1 MEQRRI
7 CARPRE
13 RSLAEFTLSECA
25 QDDMLANTISRRQYL
40 MSLAL
45 QLLPKFLVGA
55 GNTLIYCFASFPLA
69 LLFGLLLAWMLN
81 SRIAG
86 LRSPSRIF
94 IEVIRGTPII
104 AQIFLIY
111 YGLGAILVNYNLAIY
126 DNAWTA
132 GIAILAINYA
142 AFEAEVFRAGFLS
155 VEHGQTE
162 AALSLGMSS
171 GQNFL
176 RIVLPQAIP
185 LMIPPF
191 VNDFIYMLKD
201 SAIVSVISGTEI
213 TSQLN
218 FWLSR
223 HYSNSLPLFALTIVL
238 YLILSLP
245 ISYFARRYE
254 SRLRAAL

>member
-1 MEQRRI
+1 MDLI
-7 CARPRE
+7 NAALPAF
-13 RSLAEFTLSECA
+13 LLGAE
-25 QDDMLANTISRRQYL
+25 NTI
-40 MSLAL
+40 
-45 QLLPKFLVGA
+45 
-55 GNTLIYCFASFPLA
+55 IYCVSSFALA
-69 LLFGLLLAWMLN
+69 LLFGLILALMN
-81 SRIAG
+81 SSQFAW
-86 LRSPSRIF
+86 LKTPARIF
-94 IEVIRGTPII
+94 IEVIRSTPII
-104 AQIFLIY
+104 TQLFLLY
-111 YGLGAILVNYNLAIY
+111 YGVGAVLVNFNLAYI

-132 GIAILAINYA
+132 GIATLSLNYA
-142 AFEAEVFRAGFLS
+142 AYEAEVYRAGFLS

-162 AALSLGMSS
+162 AAHSLGLTQ
-171 GQNFL
+171 GQTFF

-218 FWLSR
+218 FWVSR
-223 HYSNSLPLFALTIVL
+223 HGSNPLPLFALAIVL

-245 ISYFARRYE
+245 TSYFARRYE